1 MAMTAGRGK
10 KLPRAT
16 LESVRAAPRPEAL
29 EHAVRLIHRV
39 CCLAGSGTLIEDI
52 RASDT
57 MAAVQRRDT
66 AALYDQ
72 LVEALSYQGTSD
84 QVALAYIQQHGS
96 PRWADLA
103 DQLAGRASCPRLRSY
118 WDFHGCRYDKTS
130 RTCAEPEHHADC
142 PLPRHR
148 LRNGRLNQM
157 AYSLFLF
164 LRDVAGGDLIGWIDS
179 RLALISQE
187 AWSELAIRQ
196 ALIEPLRHVFGASDK
211 VLAMTI
217 SDLLLAGSVGR
228 PTWLAGRGP
237 AGGHRYAGSQFPAPE
252 RHPAS
257 VCCRPCLWPSM
268 LPAQRVCRHH
278 WTGRRKARCAAVQ
291 PRLSGDFPAIHR
303 ARDLAVLRPR
313 WPGNLQRQPY
323 QRPPSMRQRI
333 LPKLQYLRQNRTV
346 QWQVINGNSVHCIS
360 CGQATKALTSNW
372 LSIIIALFVPQ
383 RRESA

>member
-1 MAMTAGRGK
+1 M
-10 KLPRAT
+10 
-16 LESVRAAPRPEAL
+16 
-29 EHAVRLIHRV
+29 

-52 RASDT
+52 RASDI
-57 MAAVQRRDT
+57 MAAVHRRDT

-84 QVALAYIQQHGS
+84 EVALAYIQQHGS
-96 PRWADLA
+96 PRWSDLA

-228 PTWLAGRGP
+228 PTWLAAGVRLVAIDTLVHNFLHRSGILRRFAADHAYGP
-237 AGGHRYAGSQFPAPE
+237 ACYRPSGCADIIGLVAEKLDARQFN
-252 RHPAS
+252 R
-257 VCCRPCLWPSM
+257 
-268 LPAQRVCRHH
+268 
-278 WTGRRKARCAAVQ
+278 
-291 PRLSGDFPAIHR
+291 DYPAIFPRFIEHAIWR
-303 ARDLAVLRPR
+303 YCAQDGLA
-313 WPGNLQRQPY
+313 
-323 QRPPSMRQRI
+323 I
-333 LPKLQYLRQNRTV
+333 C
-346 QWQVINGNSVHCIS
+346 NGNRINDR
-360 CGQATKALTSNW
+360 QACANVYCQNY
-372 LSIIIALFVPQ
+372 SICDKIELY
-383 RRESA
+383 SGK